1 MNAWIEG
8 QIDGKTERCILNLHG
23 YKQRKM
29 IEILT
34 LCWHQEITVEI
45 PAICFSCK
53 FRYSWYKIPKRLH
66 YYHSKVIVTTFIFLV
81 MQVQ

>member
-1 MNAWIEG
+1 MFDVLNIIFETELKAKGDESWIEG

-34 LCWHQEITVEI
+34 LCWYQEITVEI
-45 PAICFSCK
+45 PA
-53 FRYSWYKIPKRLH
+53 L
-66 YYHSKVIVTTFIFLV
+66 
-81 MQVQ
+81 